1 MQTADQRIHE
11 LQDDNDNQVKEIK
24 NLTEELTEWEIRSN
38 NLLEQVGEL
47 EARIDVLRDALE
59 HVSAFASQSMS
70 KQS

>member
-1 MQTADQRIHE
+1 MQTADQRIQE
-11 LQDDNDNQVKEIK
+11 LQDDNSNQAENIETLEQEVAK
-24 NLTEELTEWEIRSN
+24 WQIRSN

-47 EARIDVLRDALE
+47 ETRIDVLRDALE